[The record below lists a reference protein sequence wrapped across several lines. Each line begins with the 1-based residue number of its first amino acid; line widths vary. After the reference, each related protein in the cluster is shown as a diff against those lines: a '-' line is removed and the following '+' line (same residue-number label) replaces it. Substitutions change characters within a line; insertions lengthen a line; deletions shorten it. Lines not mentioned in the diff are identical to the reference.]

1 MKKIL
6 LALFALLLPVAAQA
20 AGSVSLVSEV
30 FVERTETNA
39 DGRSVTTRAEPDM
52 VVPGDNLVFVLNY
65 RNDGAEPATDLVLTN
80 PVPDSVSFSGTD
92 DASAVVSVDGGK
104 TWGALAALTVAG
116 ADGASRPAQAADVTH
131 IRWVLSQPVPQGG
144 AGELSFRGVVK

>member
-1 MKKIL
+1 MKIL
-6 LALFALLLPVAAQA
+6 LALFALLMPAAVQA

-30 FVERTETNA
+30 FVERTETSA

-52 VVPGDNLVFVLNY
+52 VVPGDSLVFVLSY

-92 DASAVVSVDGGK
+92 DASAAVSVDGGK
-104 TWGALAALTVAG
+104 SWGALGSLTVAG
-116 ADGASRPAQAADVTH
+116 VDGASRPAEAADVTH
-131 IRWVLSQPVPQGG
+131 IRWSLSQPVPQGG
-144 AGELSFRGVVK
+144 AGQLSFRGLVK